1 MPLSEA
7 AKLFIVKKSTLND
20 RLLGKHVLETVKLI
34 ALSKTTG
41 LYHRGCK
48 AKSGIKKAI
57 ETTFKET

>member
-20 RLLGKHVLETVKLI
+20 RLLGKRVLETVKLI

-41 LYHRGCK
+41 L
-48 AKSGIKKAI
+48 
-57 ETTFKET
+57 